1 MILPWKGGGEQ
12 YFISG
17 GSIFSILSINGAE
30 ILKQLGVAQGSFP
43 FVWQGKSKGQ
53 LWLLALVSEDL
64 RLAIGSGSGG
74 GGEVGGRGVDLSAAC
89 GLWRWG
95 GGGAGMA
102 GELRTSQPCLE
113 IRIS

>member
-17 GSIFSILSINGAE
+17 SSIFSILSAE

-43 FVWQGKSKGQ
+43 FVWRGKSKGL

-64 RLAIGSGSGG
+64 RLAIGSGSWGG
-74 GGEVGGRGVDLSAAC
+74 GWGGGWEQCWGGICLLPVVC
-89 GLWRWG
+89 GG
-95 GGGAGMA
+95 GGGASMA
-102 GELRTSQPCLE
+102 GELGTSLPCLE
-113 IRIS
+113 VRIS

>member
-17 GSIFSILSINGAE
+17 SSIFSILSAE

-43 FVWQGKSKGQ
+43 FVWRGKSKGL

-64 RLAIGSGSGG
+64 RLAIGSGSVGG
-74 GGEVGGRGVDLSAAC
+74 GGLGRWVGTVCVGKSVCCLWFVEGV
-89 GLWRWG
+89 
-95 GGGAGMA
+95 GASMA
-102 GELRTSQPCLE
+102 GELGTSLPCLE
-113 IRIS
+113 VRIS